1 MRTPPRIWPR
11 GLLGSRSSMSVH
23 NAFATT
29 SYPPLPRRQ
38 RSFRRGRSGWPA
50 PIVANRSSA
59 RRSFFRTQSPLQ
71 EIGKSILMIPVFLT
85 NITAE
90 RVRTAMQSVRTR
102 DLKEWAKKYLWRLCH
117 NQASSGSPLRWH
129 HLPARPQAG
138 SYAERLPRRVMVR
151 LRARRL
157 SSSAHSA
164 SLR

>member
-102 DLKEWAKKYLWRLCH
+102 DLKEWAKNTFGDSAITKRRAAVRYAGIICRLARKRAPTPSGCH
-117 NQASSGSPLRWH
+117 DA
-129 HLPARPQAG
+129 
-138 SYAERLPRRVMVR
+138 
-151 LRARRL
+151 
-157 SSSAHSA
+157 
-164 SLR
+164 